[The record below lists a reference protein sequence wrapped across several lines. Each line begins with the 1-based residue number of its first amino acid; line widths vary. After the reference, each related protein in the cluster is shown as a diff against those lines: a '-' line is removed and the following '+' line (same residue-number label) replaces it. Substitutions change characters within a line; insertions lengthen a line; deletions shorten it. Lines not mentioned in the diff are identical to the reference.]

1 MGVVEQEE
9 LLTKK
14 FREGSGLGVCPGL
27 AVEVPPEGLA
37 A

>member
-14 FREGSGLGVCPGL
+14 FREVLGVCPGL
-27 AVEVPPEGLA
+27 AGEDPPEGLA